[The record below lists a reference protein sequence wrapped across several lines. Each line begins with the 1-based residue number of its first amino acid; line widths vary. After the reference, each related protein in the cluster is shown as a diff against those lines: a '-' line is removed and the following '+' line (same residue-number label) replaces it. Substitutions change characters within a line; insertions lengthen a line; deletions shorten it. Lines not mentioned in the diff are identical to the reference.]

1 MSDLQGAVINS
12 TSDGSPTNLPDGKT
26 SGFINEIKEIVNA
39 GLKSHPTQNTL
50 KKHNIYF
57 TQNLKRYSAIS
68 PTLYNDDE
76 NLSRNYD
83 AFNECKAAAMERLL
97 FAHED
102 IKQTKRLESIYCN
115 KPRQSC
121 IIPEFLKY
129 QTLGGRSAA
138 LHAFRLNKTRQD
150 NREALFTALALVDGL
165 QFGV

>member
-1 MSDLQGAVINS
+1 MSDLRNTVINS
-12 TSDGSPTNLPDGKT
+12 PSDGSPKNLPDSKT

-39 GLKSHPTQNTL
+39 GLESQPTPNTL
-50 KKHNIYF
+50 EKHNIYF

-68 PTLYNDDE
+68 STLYNDDE
-76 NLSRNYD
+76 NLNRNYD

-102 IKQTKRLESIYCN
+102 IKQTKRLEDIYWN
-115 KPRQSC
+115 KPRQSS
-121 IIPEFLKY
+121 ILPEFLKY

-138 LHAFRLNKTRQD
+138 LYAFRLNKTRQD

-165 QFGV
+165 QFEV